1 MQPES
6 ISSVSIRASVITL
19 ILISLIRMAREL
31 DWEEK
36 DLETDIN
43 FCDIEYDFQPYL
55 LEVASKIPIA
65 SGFLSM
71 GYSYA
76 FIYILEYAFLSSVGT
91 LFETTKLTVP
101 SSNNSIE
108 IFIWFNICIMD
119 CISNTSNKPYKK
131 IIASG
136 YRPRSID
143 YHVFTTFLIII
154 GTILRYRYNL
164 TSDSQNP
171 VIIVITVILLFGGLS
186 IKIGQYTE
194 LLRQEISE
202 STS

>member
-1 MQPES
+1 
-6 ISSVSIRASVITL
+6 
-19 ILISLIRMAREL
+19 MAREL

-101 SSNNSIE
+101 SSNNSTE
-108 IFIWFNICIMD
+108 IFLFGL
-119 CISNTSNKPYKK
+119 ISALWIAYPILAIKPYKK

-154 GTILRYRYNL
+154 GTFLRYRYNL